1 MKTALTFFLFILL
14 LASCRSAKPTTQTA
28 DKTSS
33 MSKGQKDSVIKAH
46 GQGFLIEG
54 NVKRMNG
61 DLDGAIKAYLDC
73 LTFDAKNDA
82 AWYELSRIYEAKG
95 NFAKALE
102 AAELAAELDEKNEWY
117 MFHLA
122 LQYQRSGLVDKCSKA
137 YDRLIGIQPKKA
149 EYYIRYSEFLNHNN
163 QFEKAIDVLEKG
175 EKATGAD
182 DQVIYQK
189 FRLYAENEKYN
200 EALVELEKLIKSNP
214 YDPTF
219 LGIAAEVYESMGQK
233 DKAKALYDRILK
245 MDPNNGIVHL
255 SLAQLYWF
263 DGDKTKAQEELKM
276 AMSSGNLDIDSKIKI
291 ILDLFVQPGN
301 TAVDPKVY
309 ELLNLL
315 ETAHPKEGRVFSLYG
330 DLLFREKKYKESREK
345 FAKAVELDKSSFITW
360 SNLISL
366 DSEIKDWNAMYSHAK
381 EASELFPSQASF
393 YYFCAYAAYQK
404 GNYKECVETALM
416 GKELV
421 FENPPLQYQFWELLG
436 NAYHQLNL
444 HTESDAA
451 YDEALRID
459 PNNAFLLNNY
469 AYYLSLRKTQLA
481 KAAEMSKKSN
491 ALIINQASFED
502 TYAWILFLQKD
513 YVNAELW
520 LKKALEH
527 GGSESGVILE
537 HYGDVLFFLNKK
549 EEALNYWKKAK
560 SKGGT
565 GDKID
570 LKISDGKYHE

>member
-1 MKTALTFFLFILL
+1 
-14 LASCRSAKPTTQTA
+14 
-28 DKTSS
+28 
-33 MSKGQKDSVIKAH
+33 
-46 GQGFLIEG
+46 
-54 NVKRMNG
+54 
-61 DLDGAIKAYLDC
+61 
-73 LTFDAKNDA
+73 
-82 AWYELSRIYEAKG
+82 
-95 NFAKALE
+95 
-102 AAELAAELDEKNEWY
+102 
-117 MFHLA
+117 
-122 LQYQRSGLVDKCSKA
+122 
-137 YDRLIGIQPKKA
+137 
-149 EYYIRYSEFLNHNN
+149 
-163 QFEKAIDVLEKG
+163 
-175 EKATGAD
+175 
-182 DQVIYQK
+182 
-189 FRLYAENEKYN
+189 
-200 EALVELEKLIKSNP
+200 
-214 YDPTF
+214 
-219 LGIAAEVYESMGQK
+219 
-233 DKAKALYDRILK
+233 
-245 MDPNNGIVHL
+245 
-255 SLAQLYWF
+255 
-263 DGDKTKAQEELKM
+263 
-276 AMSSGNLDIDSKIKI
+276 
-291 ILDLFVQPGN
+291 VQPGN
-301 TAVDPKVY
+301 AAVDPKVY

-315 ETAHPKEGRVFSLYG
+315 EVAHPNEGRVFSLYG

-366 DSEIKDWNAMYSHAK
+366 DSEIKDWNAMYTHAK

-393 YYFCAYAAYQK
+393 YYFYAYAAYQK
-404 GNYKECVETALM
+404 GNYKETVETALM

-421 FENPPLQYQFWELLG
+421 FENPPLQFQFWELLG

-451 YDEALRID
+451 YDEALRLD

-469 AYYLSLRKTQLA
+469 AYYLSLRKTQLT

>member
-1 MKTALTFFLFILL
+1 
-14 LASCRSAKPTTQTA
+14 
-28 DKTSS
+28 
-33 MSKGQKDSVIKAH
+33 
-46 GQGFLIEG
+46 
-54 NVKRMNG
+54 
-61 DLDGAIKAYLDC
+61 
-73 LTFDAKNDA
+73 
-82 AWYELSRIYEAKG
+82 
-95 NFAKALE
+95 
-102 AAELAAELDEKNEWY
+102 
-117 MFHLA
+117 
-122 LQYQRSGLVDKCSKA
+122 
-137 YDRLIGIQPKKA
+137 
-149 EYYIRYSEFLNHNN
+149 
-163 QFEKAIDVLEKG
+163 VLEKG

-233 DKAKALYDRILK
+233 DKAKELYSRILQ

-263 DGDKTKAQEELKM
+263 DGDKNKAQEELKV

-291 ILDLFVQPGN
+291 ILDLYVQPGN
-301 TAVDPKVY
+301 AAVDPKVY

-315 ETAHPKEGRVFSLYG
+315 EVAHPNEGRVFSLYG

-366 DSEIKDWNAMYSHAK
+366 DSEIKDWNAMYTHAK

-393 YYFCAYAAYQK
+393 YYFYAYATYQK
-404 GNYKECVETALM
+404 GNYKETVETALM

-421 FENPPLQYQFWELLG
+421 FENPPLQFQFWELLG

-451 YDEALRID
+451 YDEALRLD

-469 AYYLSLRKTQLA
+469 AYYLSLRKTQLT